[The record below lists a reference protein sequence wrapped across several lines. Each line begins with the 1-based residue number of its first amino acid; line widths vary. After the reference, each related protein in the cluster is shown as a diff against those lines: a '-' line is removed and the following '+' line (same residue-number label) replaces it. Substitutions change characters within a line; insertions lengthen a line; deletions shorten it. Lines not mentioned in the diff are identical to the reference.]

1 MCKTFSFLEVSGKK
15 EDDDISHQRKPHKFF
30 KVRCCR
36 SKCVPKTNL
45 ISCDVMFKFW
55 NIWEISFRTN
65 SALRKLESVCTCIIL
80 RVVVLTE
87 SWFRNKKRQV
97 TLINQCCLIC
107 SHFQRVRN
115 TNSFSQLVAHP
126 RKNQIKEQTR
136 YLFRFNKV
144 VKGLCYIRI

>member
-80 RVVVLTE
+80 RVVALIE
-87 SWFRNKKRQV
+87 GWFCRKKGHV
-97 TLINQCCLIC
+97 TLIILC
-107 SHFQRVRN
+107 SHLHR
-115 TNSFSQLVAHP
+115 L
-126 RKNQIKEQTR
+126 RKDKII
-136 YLFRFNKV
+136 FV
-144 VKGLCYIRI
+144 VSNPFTQKLN